1 MDPAGSPARRAEAKL
16 KPTMQPTTQTSTE
29 LPATDLVTRRLI
41 PFRRTR
47 VLSAFLDPARL
58 ERWWGPAGF
67 TNEFE
72 VCEPVPGGLWR
83 FTMIGPDGTRYANEC
98 RFVSVGPESIVIRHV
113 TAEPFVLI
121 LQLAEAQGGTE
132 LTWRQSFETAEVR
145 RRVEAVVVPSN
156 EENIDRLLQELER
169 G

>member
-1 MDPAGSPARRAEAKL
+1 
-16 KPTMQPTTQTSTE
+16 
-29 LPATDLVTRRLI
+29 
-41 PFRRTR
+41 
-47 VLSAFLDPARL
+47 
-58 ERWWGPAGF
+58 
-67 TNEFE
+67 
-72 VCEPVPGGLWR
+72 
-83 FTMIGPDGTRYANEC
+83 MIGPDGTRYANEC

-145 RRVEAVVVPSN
+145 RRVEAVVIPSN
-156 EENIDRLLQELER
+156 EENLDRLVQELGR

>member
-1 MDPAGSPARRAEAKL
+1 MNP
-16 KPTMQPTTQTSTE
+16 STE

-58 ERWWGPAGF
+58 ARWWGPAGF
-67 TNEFE
+67 ANEFE
-72 VCEPVPGGLWR
+72 VCEPVPGGLWK

-98 RFVSVGPESIVIRHV
+98 RFVSVGPDSVVIRHV
-113 TAEPFVLI
+113 TAEPFILI
-121 LQLAEAQGGTE
+121 LQLAEVQGGTE

-145 RRVEAVVVPSN
+145 RRVEPVVVPSN
-156 EENIDRLLQELER
+156 EENLDRLVQELGR